1 MGTIL
6 EDVKKALGIV
16 PGYDAFDDQ
25 ILMYINS
32 ARMDLAQLGP
42 KCLGIIEKESQ
53 WSVFP
58 DINDEAAIKSYISLK
73 IRLMFDPP
81 GNSFLVTAYQKLIEE
96 AAWRLIYQTEGKS

>member
-42 KCLGIIEKESQ
+42 KCLGIIKKE
-53 WSVFP
+53 FP
-58 DINDEAAIKSYISLK
+58 GGSNMSRTLSEMYDLMAAS
-73 IRLMFDPP
+73 
-81 GNSFLVTAYQKLIEE
+81 SFTS
-96 AAWRLIYQTEGKS
+96 GKTDH

>member
-16 PGYDAFDDQ
+16 PGYDAFDD
-25 ILMYINS
+25 
-32 ARMDLAQLGP
+32 AQLGP

-58 DINDEAAIKSYISLK
+58 DVNDEAAIKSYISLK
-73 IRLMFDPP
+73 VRLMFDPP

-96 AAWRLIYQTEGKS
+96 AA

>member
-58 DINDEAAIKSYISLK
+58 DVNDEAALLPIFS
-73 IRLMFDPP
+73 P
-81 GNSFLVTAYQKLIEE
+81 
-96 AAWRLIYQTEGKS
+96 EGYLESQLGSRF